1 MCVFSAASGLFMFP
15 AMYLYYKPALELYRF
30 EKADG
35 IGSAYELVIQGFIRF
50 ASIAFIPVASAVAI
64 IYLLVYNTNIIMLP
78 PLPYWRKQAITLY
91 SLQLVNSES
100 YDVLVFL
107 QVLVVNVALNQTW
120 IALLIALVCG
130 FPLDVAFRLSPV
142 VSAIAGF
149 TSGFFIPVG
158 VLHWG

>member
-1 MCVFSAASGLFMFP
+1 M
-15 AMYLYYKPALELYRF
+15 
-30 EKADG
+30 
-35 IGSAYELVIQGFIRF
+35 
-50 ASIAFIPVASAVAI
+50 
-64 IYLLVYNTNIIMLP
+64 
-78 PLPYWRKQAITLY
+78 Y

-130 FPLDVAFRLSPV
+130 FPPDVAIRLSPV
-142 VSAIAGF
+142 VSAVAGF

-158 VLHWG
+158 VLNWG